1 MVFAVSAVLKR
12 RTARSNT
19 SQNFRPI
26 TALAVG
32 ALCCVYVV
40 REHTQP
46 SVREMGKHP
55 VVFNTKRCLSITPS
69 NFESH
74 SCIKQIDGC

>member
-26 TALAVG
+26 RTLAVG
-32 ALCCVYVV
+32 ALCCVYVDTGTHAAE
-40 REHTQP
+40 RA
-46 SVREMGKHP
+46 R
-55 VVFNTKRCLSITPS
+55 
-69 NFESH
+69 
-74 SCIKQIDGC
+74 DGEASRSL